1 MIKSIIAAILLLS
14 LFIPGVSPVLA
25 HDGVVH
31 AVMFWERGCPSCEIV
46 LEETLPPLED
56 KYGSTLNIQKI
67 EVVTLEDINR
77 LYRIAAAYDM
87 PVDQVGLPLLVIGDK
102 LLAGST
108 QIPAELPGL
117 IETYLAE
124 GGVETVVLEDESA
137 PLPAGEER
145 PSGMTLAWVTMVGMV
160 LAVLVVIWQMT
171 LAFQGKTT
179 LKAPGWVEWLF
190 PVLSAAGI
198 GVAIYLTFIETTKAQ
213 AICGPVGD
221 CNAVQ
226 NSPYSVIFGV
236 IPVGVVGLLGYLAIV
251 AGWLWRRYRSDDLA
265 EYVPAALLGMTFF
278 GTAFSIYL
286 TYLEIF
292 VIKAVCIWCISSAW
306 FMAVL
311 MLASLPAAAA
321 WFSGEEEGE

>member
-1 MIKSIIAAILLLS
+1 MQKHIIAAILLLS
-14 LFIPGVSPVLA
+14 LIFPAGNPAMA

-31 AVMFWERGCPSCEIV
+31 AVLFWERGCPGCEIV
-46 LEETLPPLED
+46 LNETLPPLEE
-56 KYGSTLNIQKI
+56 KYGDTLNIQKI

-77 LYRIAAAYDM
+77 LYRIGAAYDM
-87 PVDQVGLPLLVIGDK
+87 PREQVGLPLLVIGDK

-108 QIPAELPGL
+108 QIPTELPGL

-124 GGVETVVLEDESA
+124 GGVETVVLEDDNA
-137 PLPAGEER
+137 PLATEDDR
-145 PSGMTLAWVTMVGMV
+145 PSGMSLAWVTLAGMV
-160 LAVLVVIWQMT
+160 LAVLVVIWQIA
-171 LAFQGKTT
+171 LAFQGKAT
-179 LKAPGWVEWLF
+179 LKAPAWVEWLF
-190 PVLSAAGI
+190 PVLSLAGI

-226 NSPYSVIFGV
+226 NSSYSVIFGV
-236 IPVGVVGLLGYLAIV
+236 IPVGAVGLLGYLAIM
-251 AGWLWRRYRSDDLA
+251 AAWFWQRYRSDDLA

-306 FMAVL
+306 FMAIL